1 MTPENFAYWL
11 QGYFE
16 LRQNI
21 IDTPL
26 TADQKSIIIN
36 HINLVKTTTPSNFFI
51 STIQE
56 LLKEEGNV
64 THLIKR
70 VLSGYFEHVIDLT
83 HPDPVAAD
91 AAHSPPKVPQTSVPP
106 RYPSEPPRMRC

>member
-26 TADQKSIIIN
+26 TADQKSIIVN

-56 LLKEEGNV
+56 LLKEEGNA

-70 VLSGYFEHVIDLT
+70 VLAHYFEHVIDLT

-91 AAHSPPKVPQTSVPP
+91 AAHSPSKPH
-106 RYPSEPPRMRC
+106 YPSAGPPMARC